1 MQSAA
6 LVYRYLIQI
15 HHRLHYCIH
24 ELDLH
29 QDISALLQVLE
40 QLMKVKKILVSPNSD
55 NNYNPYNN
63 DE

>member
-40 QLMKVKKILVSPNSD
+40 QLMKS
-55 NNYNPYNN
+55 
-63 DE
+63 